1 MNFSQSMFKHHFLQS
16 LSKLWLE
23 TLTVFLIVLLL
34 FFIISFASPIESIP
48 IIGLFAGATF
58 KLLPSLN
65 RIINSL
71 NQLKFVKPIE
81 TVFLNDLIAYNK
93 ASTESLLTKSLI
105 FEKEIVFEDV
115 KFSYS
120 DDKLILKNFNV
131 KIKKGNIIGVFG
143 SSGKGKSTFFDLL
156 SGIQTPD
163 SGRILIDGKDL
174 KENIFGWQKVLGYT
188 HQDTIILDDTLKNN
202 IGIGNQKK
210 VNELDLKSSIE
221 ISELSKFVSESKK
234 GIDTQ
239 ISEKGSNISG
249 GQKQR
254 IGIAR
259 TIYKKP
265 EVLIF
270 DEAFNSLDKK
280 TCNKI
285 LENIKKKYSSKT
297 IFIISHD
304 LSLKDYCSQIIDL
317 DNL

>member
-1 MNFSQSMFKHHFLQS
+1 M
-16 LSKLWLE
+16 
-23 TLTVFLIVLLL
+23 
-34 FFIISFASPIESIP
+34 A
-48 IIGLFAGATF
+48 
-58 KLLPSLN
+58 
-65 RIINSL
+65 
-71 NQLKFVKPIE
+71 
-81 TVFLNDLIAYNK
+81 
-93 ASTESLLTKSLI
+93 
-105 FEKEIVFEDV
+105 
-115 KFSYS
+115 
-120 DDKLILKNFNV
+120 
-131 KIKKGNIIGVFG
+131 
-143 SSGKGKSTFFDLL
+143 
-156 SGIQTPD
+156 
-163 SGRILIDGKDL
+163 
-174 KENIFGWQKVLGYT
+174 KVLGYT

-285 LENIKKKYSSKT
+285 LENIKK
-297 IFIISHD
+297 I
-304 LSLKDYCSQIIDL
+304 
-317 DNL
+317 

>member
-1 MNFSQSMFKHHFLQS
+1 MAKSFRIYPSRYNF
-16 LSKLWLE
+16 
-23 TLTVFLIVLLL
+23 
-34 FFIISFASPIESIP
+34 
-48 IIGLFAGATF
+48 
-58 KLLPSLN
+58 
-65 RIINSL
+65 
-71 NQLKFVKPIE
+71 
-81 TVFLNDLIAYNK
+81 
-93 ASTESLLTKSLI
+93 
-105 FEKEIVFEDV
+105 
-115 KFSYS
+115 
-120 DDKLILKNFNV
+120 
-131 KIKKGNIIGVFG
+131 
-143 SSGKGKSTFFDLL
+143 
-156 SGIQTPD
+156 
-163 SGRILIDGKDL
+163 
-174 KENIFGWQKVLGYT
+174 
-188 HQDTIILDDTLKNN
+188 DDTLKNN

-210 VNELDLKSSIE
+210 VNELDLKVLE
-221 ISELSKFVSESKK
+221 NRLSKFVSESKK

-304 LSLKDYCSQIIDL
+304 LSLKDYCSKLLI
-317 DNL
+317 

>member
-1 MNFSQSMFKHHFLQS
+1 M
-16 LSKLWLE
+16 
-23 TLTVFLIVLLL
+23 ICC
-34 FFIISFASPIESIP
+34 
-48 IIGLFAGATF
+48 
-58 KLLPSLN
+58 
-65 RIINSL
+65 
-71 NQLKFVKPIE
+71 
-81 TVFLNDLIAYNK
+81 NK
-93 ASTESLLTKSLI
+93 ALLNHVTKVN

-120 DDKLILKNFNV
+120 DDKMILKNFNV

-143 SSGKGKSTFFDLL
+143 SSGKEKYFFDLL

-163 SGRILIDGKDL
+163 TVEFFDGKDL

-285 LENIKKKYSSKT
+285 LENI
-297 IFIISHD
+297 
-304 LSLKDYCSQIIDL
+304 
-317 DNL
+317 